1 MALATDVVAGL
12 AHQDMIV
19 VGHQNVRHDRYASP
33 QYGVLKFLDERLVV
47 GLVMENPLL
56 VVSAVIDVVEFVCDN
71 WLEAIHGVS
80 CQTCRRSPSSVVKHR

>member
-1 MALATDVVAGL
+1 
-12 AHQDMIV
+12 
-19 VGHQNVRHDRYASP
+19 
-33 QYGVLKFLDERLVV
+33 
-47 GLVMENPLL
+47 MENPLL